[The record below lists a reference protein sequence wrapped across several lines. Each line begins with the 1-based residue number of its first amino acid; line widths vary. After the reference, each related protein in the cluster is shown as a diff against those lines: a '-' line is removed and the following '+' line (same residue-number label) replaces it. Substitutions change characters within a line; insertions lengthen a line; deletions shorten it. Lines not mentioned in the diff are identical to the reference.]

1 MKFDEVYILFEQ
13 SGTFKKVF
21 AAHGYKVTEYDIEN
35 TENVDFDTD
44 IFAEIEL
51 ASANRFISLFHDIHD
66 SDLVLAF
73 FPCTYFSDQSQLFS
87 RGDSFGQ
94 KTWSEKQKLE
104 YSMEQM
110 NKRNEF
116 FSYLCKLCLLAIDKG
131 FKLIIENPYGK
142 VNFLKWF
149 FPLKPELVITD
160 RRAYGDFFKKPTQFF
175 FINCVPEFKL
185 FPEADKTK
193 FIANPVE
200 DRRGFDRSKISPIF
214 AENFC
219 NQFIFD

>member
-1 MKFDEVYILFEQ
+1 MKFNKVYILFEQ

-21 AAHGYKVTEYDIEN
+21 ATHGYNVTEYDIEK
-35 TENVDFDTD
+35 TENVDFNTD
-44 IFAEIEL
+44 IFAEIDLEMKK
-51 ASANRFISLFHDIHD
+51 RFVSLFNDIHD
-66 SDLVLAF
+66 NDLVIAF
-73 FPCTYFSDQSQLFS
+73 FPCTYFSDQSQLLS

-94 KTWSEKQKLE
+94 KTWSEKRKLE

-116 FSYLCKLCLLAIDKG
+116 FNYLCKLCIIAIDKG

-142 VNFLKWF
+142 ENFLKWF
-149 FPLKPELVITD
+149 FPLKPELVIYD

-185 FPEADKTK
+185 FSEVDKTK
-193 FIANPVE
+193 FIKNPVI
-200 DRRGFDRSKISPIF
+200 DKKGFDRSRISTIF

-219 NQFIFD
+219 NQFIFS

>member
-1 MKFDEVYILFEQ
+1 MKFDEVHILFEQ

-21 AAHGYKVTEYDIEN
+21 AAHGYNVTEYDIEK

-66 SDLVLAF
+66 GDLVLAF
-73 FPCTYFSDQSQLFS
+73 FPCTYFSDQSQLLS
-87 RGDSFGQ
+87 RGDNFGQ

-104 YSMEQM
+104 YSLEQM

-149 FPLKPELVITD
+149 FPLKPELVIQD
-160 RRAYGDFFKKPTQFF
+160 RRIYGDFFKKPTQFF
-175 FINCVPEFKL
+175 FVNCVPEFKL

-193 FIANPVE
+193 FVANPVE
-200 DRRGFDRSKISPIF
+200 DRRGFDRSRIAPIF